1 MEDKTSQLLFFI
13 CRAHITT
20 SILFPPFVCNLINVI
35 DYLKILH
42 QNQYYLYLPTLLTLN
57 HHSSNQAFQT
67 CLLNPSLFNQSLFDT
82 RCCIL
87 CMLTKT
93 WCKLCFVYIYCV
105 RSYIQL
111 LSHKGLWV
119 RKCIF
124 HMMTFYWII
133 HRLWSF

>member
-20 SILFPPFVCNLINVI
+20 SLLFPPFVCNLINVI

-67 CLLNPSLFNQSLFDT
+67 CLLNPE
-82 RCCIL
+82 
-87 CMLTKT
+87 
-93 WCKLCFVYIYCV
+93 FV
-105 RSYIQL
+105 
-111 LSHKGLWV
+111 
-119 RKCIF
+119 
-124 HMMTFYWII
+124 
-133 HRLWSF
+133 